1 MLLKHQH
8 LEAAENVR
16 TLRDIHRWLIQVA
29 GDEAV
34 SDEVRDICNDFAI
47 GLEPALEV
55 AVMKDDIYRRIW
67 NVFQLLTLAS
77 SSKAPAMENP
87 DWTLNFPDGEF
98 RSLRFGCD

>member
-1 MLLKHQH
+1 MLLKHRH
-8 LEAAENVR
+8 LKAAENVR

-34 SDEVRDICNDFAI
+34 SDEVRAICNDFAV

-55 AVMKDDIYRRIW
+55 AVIRDDIYRRIW

-77 SSKAPAMENP
+77 SSKAPAIEDP
-87 DWTLNFPDGEF
+87 GWTLNFPAGEF
-98 RSLRFGCD
+98 RSRHFGCG